1 MLRLHSL
8 QCRTLPLK
16 QMLYAVPSLA
26 WAASSLTARP
36 GKARLQGACCLGEI
50 RKSDNNNLKGV
61 QWTGT
66 PAFWHHLR
74 LGRSVQTDVPLQR
87 WDSDAHHDPAGAMGK
102 AYVRAAAFCQA
113 GAKLSKVRG
122 SA

>member
-8 QCRTLPLK
+8 QCRTLLLK
-16 QMLYAVPSLA
+16 QMLYSVPSLA
-26 WAASSLTARP
+26 WAASSLTACR
-36 GKARLQGACCLGEI
+36 GKARLPGACCLRDI
-50 RKSDNNNLKGV
+50 PKSNKNNLKGM
-61 QWTGT
+61 QWTGI

-74 LGRSVQTDVPLQR
+74 LGKSVQTDVPLQR

-113 GAKLSKVRG
+113 GAKLS
-122 SA
+122 